1 MFPTFRGEFFN
12 PSIMSIGESYD
23 EERLVKE
30 LTQHDEAAFRLLY
43 DAYRSDIYA
52 YSMSFLKRKEYAE
65 EIVQEVFMKVWIHR
79 EKLDPN
85 RSFKSY
91 LFTIARNLTFNFL
104 RKAANDRHMMAEVF
118 YFRKYSFNPV
128 DRKIN
133 EEAFERMKQ
142 EAVTLLPPRRKRIF
156 EMSRFE
162 GKSYE
167 EISKELD
174 ISISTVKNQMSKALE
189 TMREYMRVHGDITIP
204 IYIVLTSWW

>member
-1 MFPTFRGEFFN
+1 
-12 PSIMSIGESYD
+12 MSTGESYD
-23 EERLVKE
+23 EKRLVKE
-30 LTQHDEAAFRLLY
+30 LTQQDEAAFRLLY
-43 DAYRSDIYA
+43 DIYRLDIYA
-52 YSMSFLKRKEYAE
+52 YSMSFLNRKEYAE
-65 EIVQEVFMKVWIHR
+65 EIVQEVFMKVWMNR
-79 EKLDPN
+79 EKLDPS

-104 RKAANDRHMMAEVF
+104 RKAANDRHMMSEVF

-133 EEAFERMKQ
+133 EDAFEKMKQ
-142 EAVTLLPPRRKRIF
+142 EAVSLLPPRRKRIF

-167 EISKELD
+167 QISDELD
-174 ISISTVKNQMSKALE
+174 ISISTVKNQMNKALE
-189 TMREYMRVHGDITIP
+189 TMREYLRVHGDITIP